1 MKKVVIAEFMDE
13 GGVASLS
20 RRFDIVYD
28 AELVDQCPRL
38 LEHLK
43 DAEGLIVRNRTQ
55 VNAALLAAAPRLRVV
70 GRLGVGLD
78 NIDLAACRAR
88 SIEVIPA
95 TGANSQSVAEYVIAA
110 AMLLLRGAFFATA
123 NVAAGGWPRQALSAG
138 REISGKTLGIVGF
151 GGIGRRV
158 ARHAKGLGMDVWAHD
173 PLLAHDS
180 HVFWEAVVR
189 PATLEDL
196 LREADVVSLHVPLA
210 DSTRHLIDAG
220 RLALMKPGAVLINTA
235 RGGVVDEAALARAL
249 REKRLGGAAIDVF
262 EREPLG
268 ADSPLGEAAKGL
280 PNLILTPHVAGLTL
294 ESNARVGELIA
305 GRVAAALES

>member
-1 MKKVVIAEFMDE
+1 VKKVVIAEFMDE

-20 RRFDIVYD
+20 GRFDIVYD
-28 AELVDQCPRL
+28 AQLVDQCPRL

-55 VNAALLAAAPRLRVV
+55 VNATLLAAAPSLRVL

-88 SIEVIPA
+88 SIEVISA
-95 TGANSQSVAEYVIAA
+95 TGANAQSVAEYVIAA
-110 AMLLLRGAFFATA
+110 AMLLLRGVHLATA
-123 NVAAGGWPRQALSAG
+123 QVAAGGWPRQALSAG

-151 GGIGRRV
+151 GGIGRLV

-196 LREADVVSLHVPLA
+196 LREVDVVSLHVPLA

-220 RLALMKPGAVLINTA
+220 RLALMKPGAVLVNTA
-235 RGGVVDEAALARAL
+235 RGGVVDEAALAQAL

-262 EREPLG
+262 EREPLV
-268 ADSPLGEAAKGL
+268 ADSPLAEVGKVF

-294 ESNARVGELIA
+294 ESNARVGAMIA
-305 GRVAAALES
+305 ERVAAALGA